1 MPPRDS
7 PLGVDW
13 WREGVIY
20 QIYPRSFQDSNGD
33 GIGDLR
39 GITSRLDH
47 LNGRDDS
54 LGIDGIWLSPFYPS
68 PMADFGYDVSEYCDV
83 DPTFGTLEDFDALVA
98 AAHERDIRVIVD
110 LVPNHTS
117 DQHLWFIESRSGRKS
132 PKRDWYVWA
141 DPRPDG
147 SPPNNWRSGFTK
159 RQVAA
164 WTLDPATGQY
174 YLHSFLPEQPDL
186 NWWNADVRQ
195 AFDKILRFWLDRGVD
210 GFRIDV
216 ADRMARDPELRD
228 NPDYG
233 LAEGESLRTWTD
245 DNAPRNQDWPEVH
258 EILRGFRRT
267 LDEYDARMAI
277 GEVAILDPRRLL
289 RYYGEHDDELHL
301 AFNFAFLEA
310 PWSAAAFRDEVAT
323 FEGLLSGSGWPDYTL
338 SNHDTSRAVSR
349 YAPGGDAARGRLRG
363 RLAALMLLTLRGTPF
378 IYYGEEIGMA
388 DAPIT
393 PDRAVDVAGRDP
405 ARTPMQWDASPS
417 GGFTSGVAWLPVS
430 PGSAA
435 VNVAAQRDDRRS
447 MLSFYR
453 TLLQRRRSSPAL
465 RRGSYRAI
473 VGSPSNVFAYVR
485 EAAGECWLVALNFGE
500 EPAEVDLSD
509 APGWLRLS
517 TNPDRPVDC
526 TVEAPLVLEADEGV
540 LVERWAANS

>member
-1 MPPRDS
+1 MIPRDS
-7 PLGVDW
+7 RLGADW
-13 WREGVIY
+13 WREGVLY

-47 LNGRDDS
+47 LNGRDAS
-54 LGIDGIWLSPFYPS
+54 LGIDGIWLSPFYRS
-68 PMADFGYDVSEYCDV
+68 PMADFGYDVSDYCDV
-83 DPTFGTLEDFDALVA
+83 DPVFGTLADFDELVA
-98 AAHERDIRVIVD
+98 AAHLRDIRVIVD

-117 DQHLWFIESRSGRKS
+117 DQHPWFVESRSSRMN

-141 DPRPDG
+141 DPKQDG
-147 SPPNNWRSGFTK
+147 SPPNNWRSAFTK
-159 RQVAA
+159 RQAA
-164 WTLDPATGQY
+164 ARTLDPVTCQY

-186 NWWNADVRQ
+186 NWWNPDVRQ
-195 AFDKILRFWLDRGVD
+195 AFDEILRFWLDRGVD

-228 NPDYG
+228 NADYG
-233 LAEGESLRTWTD
+233 LAEGESLRAWTD
-245 DNAPRNQDWPEVH
+245 DNAPRDQDWPEVH

-277 GEVAILDPRRLL
+277 GEVAILDPRRLV

-301 AFNFAFLEA
+301 AFNFAFLQA
-310 PWSAAAFRDEVAT
+310 PWSAAAFRVEVAT
-323 FEGLLSGSGWPDYTL
+323 FEGLLPGSAWPDYTL
-338 SNHDTSRAVSR
+338 SNHDTPRAVSR
-349 YAPGGDAARGRLRG
+349 YSPGGDAARAQLRG

-388 DAPIT
+388 DGPIAAN
-393 PDRAVDVAGRDP
+393 RVLDVAGRDP
-405 ARTPMQWDASPS
+405 ERTPMQWDASPS

-430 PGSAA
+430 PASAA
-435 VNVAAQRDDRRS
+435 VNVAAQLDDPRS

-453 TLLQRRRSSPAL
+453 TLLRRRRSSPAL
-465 RRGSYRAI
+465 RRGSYRA
-473 VGSPSNVFAYVR
+473 VAGGPRDVFAYVR
-485 EAAGECWLVALNFGE
+485 EAAGERWLVALNFGD
-500 EPAEVDLSD
+500 EPVEIELSE

-517 TNPDRPVDC
+517 TKPDRPVDRAA
-526 TVEAPLVLEADEGV
+526 EAPLVLGADEGV
-540 LVERWAANS
+540 LIECWAANP